1 MQPEPSTESATN
13 DSEPQSNEISTAR
26 VGWMVVLTF
35 YAIAFGG
42 TAIRIVPGGPFFS
55 MSADILP
62 VVTAVAAILIALST
76 FRTKQTQIKLL
87 AIIPI
92 VICCFAITNV
102 VTDVMWFWVRPAAR
116 GDLIG
121 F

>member
-1 MQPEPSTESATN
+1 MQPSQSVDDGIEKLNDPSKSMSMT
-13 DSEPQSNEISTAR
+13 R
-26 VGWMVVLTF
+26 LCLMVGLTL

-42 TAIRIVPGGPFFS
+42 TAMRIVPGGPFFS

-62 VVTAVAAILIALST
+62 VVASITAMLIGLTA
-76 FRTKQTQIKLL
+76 FRTKQTHAKLL
-87 AIIPI
+87 AIISI
-92 VICCFAITNV
+92 AICCLAITNV
-102 VTDVMWFWVRPAAR
+102 VTDVMWFWIRPAAR